1 MDALEALLGRS
12 SAPRLTDPAPQG
24 DARERI
30 FRAALR
36 APDHGRLRPW
46 RFLVVE
52 GTQRERLGDALARA
66 MQARDPQTDDGVLA
80 KLRANPLRAP
90 LLLLMAARIS
100 EHPKVPAIEQ
110 QLSVACAAQCILLA
124 AHAEGFGGIWR
135 SGAITWSPE
144 LHAALGL
151 AADEQL
157 MGFLYI
163 GTPAVAVARPPEAA
177 LTDHFRAW
185 VAP

>member
-12 SAPRLTDPAPQG
+12 SAPKLQEPAPLG

-30 FRAALR
+30 LRAALR
-36 APDHGRLRPW
+36 APDHARLRPW

-52 GTQRERLGDALARA
+52 GESRARLGDALARA
-66 MQARDPQTDDGVLA
+66 MQARDPQTDDAALA
-80 KLRANPLRAP
+80 KLRANPFRAP
-90 LLLLMAARIS
+90 LVLLMAARTVT
-100 EHPKVPAIEQ
+100 HPKVPVLEQ

-135 SGAITWSPE
+135 SGAITYSPE
-144 LHAALGL
+144 LHAELGL

-157 MGFLYI
+157 LGFLYL
-163 GTPAVAVARPPEAA
+163 GTPVSAAPRPPDPD
-177 LTDHFRAW
+177 LRDHFRVW
-185 VAP
+185 SAP

>member
-1 MDALEALLGRS
+1 MDALDALLGRS

-52 GTQRERLGDALARA
+52 GQQRERLGDALACA

-90 LLLLMAARIS
+90 LLLMMAARIS

-151 AADEQL
+151 AAEEQL

-163 GTPAVAVARPPEAA
+163 GTPAAAVARPPEAA

>member
-1 MDALEALLGRS
+1 MDALEVLLGRS

-46 RFLVVE
+46 RFRGVE

-66 MQARDPQTDDGVLA
+66 MQARDPQTEDGVLA

>member
-1 MDALEALLGRS
+1 MNALEALLGRS
-12 SAPRLTDPAPQG
+12 SAPRLMDPAPQG
-24 DARERI
+24 DVRDRI

-52 GTQRERLGDALARA
+52 GQQRERLGDALACA
-66 MQARDPQTDDGVLA
+66 MQARDPQTDEGVLA
-80 KLRANPLRAP
+80 KLRGNPLRAP
-90 LLLLMAARIS
+90 LVLLMAARIS

-135 SGAITWSPE
+135 SGAIAWSPE
-144 LHAALGL
+144 LHAALRL

-163 GTPAVAVARPPEAA
+163 GTPAAAAPRPPEAA

-185 VAP
+185 IAP